1 MTPWLVKAEAV
12 DEQGLPV
19 TRPRVTARWQP
30 VALLPDSECFG
41 RVKGDTQNSE
51 HRIGAAHGGQVHSQE
66 EQLRQLPL
74 QPASRQRQVIATSE
88 VYNSKAAAE
97 NGIESV
103 RKNASNAELV
113 DET

>member
-1 MTPWLVKAEAV
+1 MAAKFVLK
-12 DEQGLPV
+12 
-19 TRPRVTARWQP
+19 
-30 VALLPDSECFG
+30 
-41 RVKGDTQNSE
+41 KNNSGNY
-51 HRIGAAHGGQVHSQE
+51 HFN
-66 EQLRQLPL
+66 L
-74 QPASRQRQVIATSE
+74 QAGNGQVIATSE